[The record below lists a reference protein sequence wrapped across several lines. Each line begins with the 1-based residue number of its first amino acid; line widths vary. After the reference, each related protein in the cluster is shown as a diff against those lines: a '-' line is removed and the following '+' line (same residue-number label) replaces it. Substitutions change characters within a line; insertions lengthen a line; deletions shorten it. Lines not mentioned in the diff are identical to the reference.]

1 MPTTSTRTRQ
11 TVHLIPRDAHWVM
24 IGVDGTEVGTP
35 FADLGLA
42 LDAATRGPRLVH
54 VVVHTRGNA
63 LEDQSRACA

>member
-1 MPTTSTRTRQ
+1 
-11 TVHLIPRDAHWVM
+11 M